1 MLINYQKL
9 FLKIKM
15 SFRKEIKYRLT
26 LSDQKMLKNDLFR
39 KGMKLLFAK
48 RKINSLYF
56 DTDNL
61 DFFKNS
67 EEGVLPRKKVRIRWY
82 DNNLKKLSKETKISS
97 IEGRFKLSEAYEI
110 NQFLSKNN
118 INLLDRTYGLLKPK
132 ILISYIREYYELNN
146 IRLTFDSC
154 IKYQNFKSI
163 SRSFKN
169 ETESVMEVKTNFNT
183 DDDYIKKIIKYPSSR
198 FSKYAR
204 GILLIESLA

>member
-1 MLINYQKL
+1 
-9 FLKIKM
+9 M
-15 SFRKEIKYRLT
+15 SFRKEIKYKLT
-26 LSDQKMLKNDLFR
+26 LSDQKILKKELIS

-61 DFFKNS
+61 DFYKNS
-67 EEGVLPRKKVRIRWY
+67 EEGVLPRKKIRIRWY
-82 DNNLKKLSKETKISS
+82 GDNLKELSKETKISS
-97 IEGRFKLSEAYEI
+97 IEGRFKLSEIYKN

-118 INLLDRTYGLLKPK
+118 INLLDGTYGLLKPK
-132 ILISYIREYYELNN
+132 ILISYIREYYKLNN
-146 IRLTFDSC
+146 IRLTFDTR
-154 IKYQNFKSI
+154 IRYQNFKSL
-163 SRSFKN
+163 SKFFKN

-204 GILLIESLA
+204 GIFLIESLT

>member
-1 MLINYQKL
+1 
-9 FLKIKM
+9 M

-82 DNNLKKLSKETKISS
+82 DDNLKKLSKETKISS

-110 NQFLSKNN
+110 NKFLSKNN

-132 ILISYIREYYELNN
+132 ILISYIREYYKNN
-146 IRLTFDSC
+146 F
-154 IKYQNFKSI
+154 
-163 SRSFKN
+163 
-169 ETESVMEVKTNFNT
+169 
-183 DDDYIKKIIKYPSSR
+183 
-198 FSKYAR
+198 
-204 GILLIESLA
+204 

>member
-1 MLINYQKL
+1 
-9 FLKIKM
+9 M
-15 SFRKEIKYRLT
+15 SFRKEIKYKLT
-26 LSDQKMLKNDLFR
+26 LSDQKILKKELIS

-61 DFFKNS
+61 DFYKNS
-67 EEGVLPRKKVRIRWY
+67 EEGVLPRKKIRIRWY
-82 DNNLKKLSKETKISS
+82 GDNLKELSKETKISS
-97 IEGRFKLSEAYEI
+97 IEGRFKLSEVYKN

-118 INLLDRTYGLLKPK
+118 INLLDGTYGLLKPK
-132 ILISYIREYYELNN
+132 ILISYIREYYKLNN
-146 IRLTFDSC
+146 IRLTFDTR
-154 IKYQNFKSI
+154 IRYQNFKSL
-163 SRSFKN
+163 SKFFKN

-204 GILLIESLA
+204 GIFLIESLT

>member
-1 MLINYQKL
+1 
-9 FLKIKM
+9 M
-15 SFRKEIKYRLT
+15 SFRKEIKYKLT
-26 LSDQKMLKNDLFR
+26 LSDQKILKKELTS

-61 DFFKNS
+61 DFYKNS
-67 EEGVLPRKKVRIRWY
+67 EEGVLPRKKIRIRWY
-82 DNNLKKLSKETKISS
+82 GDNLKELSKETKISS
-97 IEGRFKLSEAYEI
+97 IEGRFKLSEVYKN

-118 INLLDRTYGLLKPK
+118 INLLDGTYGLLKPK
-132 ILISYIREYYELNN
+132 ILISYIREYYKLNN
-146 IRLTFDSC
+146 IRLTFDTR
-154 IKYQNFKSI
+154 IRYQNFKSL
-163 SRSFKN
+163 SKFFKN

-204 GILLIESLA
+204 GIFLIESLT